1 MSKPKNKFIILCH
14 GAFNYVKNKTGNM
27 LIRYRSDEVVGIID
41 NTKVG
46 ETAQTELGYGGD
58 IPVVEN
64 FDACESK
71 KPDTLVIGSASQGG
85 FISDEFRVDII
96 KAIESGCD
104 IISGMHHFLNDDKEI
119 KDLAKKHNVKL
130 TDLRRPPDPPNFPK
144 GSWRNRQIPVL
155 LIVGTD

>member
-1 MSKPKNKFIILCH
+1 MSKSKNKFIILCH

-27 LIRYRSDEVVGIID
+27 LIRYRPDEVLGIID

-58 IPVVEN
+58 IPVVRN
-64 FDACESK
+64 FDECIFS

-85 FISDEFRVDII
+85 FITDEFRAEIV
-96 KAIESGCD
+96 KAIKFGCN

-119 KDLAKKHNVKL
+119 KDLIGKL
-130 TDLRRPPDPPNFPK
+130 K
-144 GSWRNRQIPVL
+144 
-155 LIVGTD
+155 

>member
-1 MSKPKNKFIILCH
+1 MIKKIFFLASLVLISNFFCSQTELPINSSENKFIILCH

-71 KPDTLVIGSASQGG
+71 KPDTLVIENLCFS
-85 FISDEFRVDII
+85 
-96 KAIESGCD
+96 
-104 IISGMHHFLNDDKEI
+104 L
-119 KDLAKKHNVKL
+119 
-130 TDLRRPPDPPNFPK
+130 
-144 GSWRNRQIPVL
+144 
-155 LIVGTD
+155 